1 MWVDLIHEDYMVKTL
16 VGRLVVVIVWVG
28 VLSGFTGTL
37 CGQTEQTTTPSRPA
51 LSLSLSPVADK
62 ITAGSPM
69 PVTITMK
76 NISDHEISYWREMT
90 DDPGGFEYKI
100 SAWDDKQ
107 TAALDSKFGK
117 ALRGREDPAFLTAD
131 TPLRG
136 TGGWRTLKP
145 GETLTDRVNVGR
157 LFDLSR
163 PGKYTIQVQRLDLD
177 TKSFVMSN
185 KINVVVTQ

>member
-1 MWVDLIHEDYMVKTL
+1 MAKTL
-16 VGRLVVVIVWVG
+16 VGRLVLVIVWVV
-28 VLSGFTGTL
+28 VLSGFTGVL
-37 CGQTEQTTTPSRPA
+37 CGQTEETGAASKPM
-51 LSLSLSPVADK
+51 LSLSLSPVTDK
-62 ITAGSPM
+62 VTAGSPM
-69 PVTITMK
+69 LVTITMK

-107 TAALDSKFGK
+107 TAVLDSKFGK

-131 TPLRG
+131 TPLRS

-163 PGKYTIQVQRLDLD
+163 PGRYTIQVQRLDLD
-177 TKSFVMSN
+177 TKTFVMSN
-185 KINVVVTQ
+185 RINVEITK